1 MRIFFRSLLLF
12 ASVFSAAYI
21 ARVTIVPN
29 VVPIGD
35 GEQSNWQ
42 IQVAFF
48 FTSVQNIGLFG
59 MVLVVLV
66 ALPSLLRSLVA
77 RMGVR

>member
-1 MRIFFRSLLLF
+1 MRIFRMSLLLF
-12 ASVFSAAYI
+12 VLIFSAAYI

-29 VVPIGD
+29 VAPIAD

-48 FTSVQNIGLFG
+48 LMSVQNVGLFG
-59 MVLVVLV
+59 MALVVLL
-66 ALPSLLRSLVA
+66 ALLSQLKSLIGR
-77 RMGVR
+77 